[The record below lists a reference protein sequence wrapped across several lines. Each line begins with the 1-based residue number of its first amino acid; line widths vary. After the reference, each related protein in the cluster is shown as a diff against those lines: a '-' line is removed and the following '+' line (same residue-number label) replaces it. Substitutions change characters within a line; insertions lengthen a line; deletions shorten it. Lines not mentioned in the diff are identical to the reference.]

1 MIWSLC
7 FPQERT
13 RRARRSR
20 CAWTPALALAL
31 VLFPSG
37 PLLAQTGQITGT
49 VTSVGTALPLADVLV
64 SVRGTQ
70 LSGQTNQ
77 DGRFLILNVPA
88 GEHQVEAQLIG
99 YGQETRTVT
108 VAAGGT
114 VTADFALRTR
124 AVELEGLV
132 VTGTAIAAQKREV
145 GNSISLIPAETIESL
160 PGLGIEDI
168 LRGRTLGVTVSGST
182 NQPGAGSRLM
192 LRGVNSVYGRQEPLV
207 YIDGVRM
214 FSDAWES
221 SNGSLQ
227 GAESVTGLA
236 GINPADIERIEII
249 KGAAA
254 STLYGTEASAG
265 VIQVFTKRGRAGAPR
280 WTLNLENT
288 LVRPG
293 HVGPE
298 EDPTGLQVNRCNV
311 RGPFWP
317 DSIPLD
323 PTCPSNGSWLRNGW
337 GRAVDVN
344 VRGGSEDVT
353 YFLSTGYDK
362 ETSVINWDDGDGAQS
377 FNVRGNFQFNGFED
391 FQIRLN
397 SNYRRQD
404 IDWIPQGDSDEGLL
418 YNVVRVFDDNTD
430 NQDARVFDKVSNQII
445 NHFNFSTNI
454 NWAASDNFR
463 HRLNLGV
470 DWSNSHYIT
479 TRPFEYFDNPE
490 GTRTVDIENRRFL
503 TADYAA
509 SFASG
514 IPGLPDD
521 FTSVLSIGGQY
532 TATEDT
538 GNRTDV
544 NTAPGPGNWTL
555 INYENR
561 TNTNEDYQG
570 RRSGGFFL
578 QEQFGWANRLFV
590 TAGFRADSHSDFGD
604 DLDHKYFFL
613 IYPKLQATYTISDHE
628 FWPTW
633 WGTSRLR
640 FAYGESGE
648 PPPPGVQVIQFQASS
663 LADENDLG
671 FIIINQ
677 GNPEIGPEI
686 TREWE
691 LGADGS
697 LFDNRLSYE
706 FTRWERKTY
715 DGLIPIS
722 PPPSNGIAED
732 VFLNIGGWSGE
743 GYEAMLDY
751 LAIDAANF
759 QLNVNARYQYQDTK
773 MGTLSNDPNETLNLG
788 YENRY
793 KPGVTMPSYINNRQ
807 TNPDAMGELPVYS
820 DTMEVFGP
828 TYPPNEASMGLKTT
842 LWNRLTL
849 DGFLFAQWGHVLFDD
864 MAQELNDEG
873 GWWAPCKA
881 IDEQVRAFLNEEPG
895 SSIANLR
902 SKDIARCSQDY
913 SDNQDWISEAD
924 FIRLG
929 TVSASFRLP
938 ESWLQRLNGKINQAT
953 LQVQAFNL
961 WLWTRFDGV
970 HPDALVNTV
979 AEIDRAAGFI
989 LPPPK
994 RFTVSLRANF

>member
-1 MIWSLC
+1 MIWSKFL
-7 FPQERT
+7 QEPN

-20 CAWTPALALAL
+20 WPLTPLVASVLALLPAA
-31 VLFPSG
+31 
-37 PLLAQTGQITGT
+37 PLLAQTATVTGT
-49 VTSVGTALPLADVLV
+49 VTSAVTGQPLADVIV
-64 SVRGTQ
+64 MVTGTE
-70 LSGQTNQ
+70 LRNQTNQ

-88 GEHQVEAQLIG
+88 GERQIEAQLIG

-108 VAAGGT
+108 LAAGATAT
-114 VTADFALRTR
+114 VDIQMRTR
-124 AVELEGLV
+124 AVELEGVV

-145 GNSISLIPAETIESL
+145 GNSISLITSETIESI
-160 PGLGIEDI
+160 PGVGVEDI

-182 NQPGAGSRLM
+182 SQPGAGSRMM

-236 GINPADIERIEII
+236 GINPADIERIEVI

-265 VIQVFTKRGRAGAPR
+265 VIQIFTKRGRAGAPR
-280 WTLNLENT
+280 WSLNLEST
-288 LVRPG
+288 LATPG

-298 EDPTGLQVNRCNV
+298 SDPTGLQVNQCNV

-323 PTCPSNGSWLRNGW
+323 PSCPSSGSWLRNGF
-337 GRAVDVN
+337 GRAVDLN

-353 YFLSTGYDK
+353 YYLSTGYEK
-362 ETSVINWDDGDGAQS
+362 ETSVINFEDSDGAQS
-377 FNVRGNFQFNGFED
+377 FNIRGNFQFNGFED
-391 FQIRLN
+391 FSIRLN
-397 SNYRRQD
+397 SSYRRQD
-404 IDWIPQGDSDEGLL
+404 IDWIPQGDDDEGLL
-418 YNVVRVFDDNTD
+418 FNVVRLFDDNTD
-430 NQDARVFDKVSNQII
+430 NEDALVFDKYSNQII
-445 NHFNFSTNI
+445 NHFNFSTNL
-454 NWAASDNFR
+454 NWAVTDNFQQ
-463 HRLNLGV
+463 RLNLGV

-479 TRPFEYFDNPE
+479 DRPFEYFDNPE

-503 TADYAA
+503 TLDYAS
-509 SFASG
+509 SFSSG
-514 IPGLPDD
+514 IPGLPED
-521 FTSVLSIGGQY
+521 FTSVLSVGGQLN
-532 TATEDT
+532 ASEDT

-570 RRSGGFFL
+570 RRSGGFFF

-590 TAGFRADSHSDFGD
+590 TGGFRADSHSDFGD
-604 DLDHKYFFL
+604 DLARKYFFL
-613 IYPKLQATYTISDHE
+613 IYPKAQATYTVSDHD
-628 FWPTW
+628 FWPSW
-633 WGTSRLR
+633 WGTSRAR
-640 FAYGESGE
+640 VAYGTSGE

-663 LADENDLG
+663 LADENSLG

-686 TREWE
+686 TREFE
-691 LGADGS
+691 VGLDGA
-697 LFDNRLSYE
+697 LFNDRLSYE
-706 FTRWERKTY
+706 FTRWQRKTY

-722 PPPSNGIAED
+722 PPPSNGVAET
-732 VFLNIGGWSGE
+732 VYLNVGEWSGQGIE
-743 GYEAMLDY
+743 TMLDY
-751 LAIDAANF
+751 LAIDRPNLA
-759 QLNVNARYQYQDTK
+759 LNVNARYQYQDTK
-773 MGTLSNDPNETLNLG
+773 MGTLSNDPDETLNLG

-793 KPGVTMPSYINNRQ
+793 KPGVTMPSYINFRQ
-807 TNPDAMGELPVYS
+807 TNPDAMGELPQYS

-828 TYPPNEASMGLKTT
+828 TYPPHEASVGLRAT

-849 DGFLFAQWGHVLFDD
+849 DTFLFGQWGHVLLDD
-864 MAQELNDEG
+864 MAQEMNEAG
-873 GWWAPCKA
+873 GYWEPCKA

-895 SSIANLR
+895 SSIDNLR
-902 SKDIARCSQDY
+902 SKDIAQCSQEY
-913 SDNQDWISEAD
+913 TGNEDWVDSAD
-924 FIRLG
+924 FLRLG
-929 TVSASFRLP
+929 TLSASYRLP
-938 ESWLQRLNGKINQAT
+938 ESWLQRVNGRISQAT

-961 WLWTRFDGV
+961 WIWTKFQGV
-970 HPDALVNTV
+970 HPDALVNTA
-979 AEIDRAAGFI
+979 AEIDRAAGYI